1 MFRFKLLTELFG
13 TDKAAER
20 KFTDLLKE
28 SGVKD
33 ATEFTDDEV
42 AQIRAALQPKSLALP
57 GDSPVS
63 SASTAS
69 TAIVSSFQS
78 HLEEEQRRIQ
88 TSLDE
93 AYQVHYQKTVGMVE
107 EWFTRINAAP
117 IQVLASIVSDPV
129 RVAQLTGNHAYFDK
143 MSDNL
148 PRIGGAA

>member
-13 TDKAAER
+13 TDKGAER

-28 SGVKD
+28 AGVKD
-33 ATEFTDDEV
+33 ATEFTDEQV
-42 AQIRAALQPKSLALP
+42 SQIRAAIQPKALALP
-57 GDSPVS
+57 GVSPVS
-63 SASTAS
+63 SASAS

-88 TSLDE
+88 ASLDE

-107 EWFTRINAAP
+107 DWFTRINAAP
-117 IQVLASIVSDPV
+117 IQALASIVSDPV
-129 RVAQLTGNHAYFDK
+129 RVAQLTGNQAYFDK

-148 PRIGGAA
+148 PRIGAA